1 MIEEGTRL
9 ELEGSFVGDSREVL
23 LFLYTLFSYTFVAG
37 IEPRTTTAA
46 ARQPPLWWLFVVVKM
61 MLLMPLIVVVR
72 WCLYHLLKETLV
84 LVHDMLTSILD
95 YNCLD
100 YGGTFMH

>member
-23 LFLYTLFSYTFVAG
+23 LFLYTFFSYTFVAG
-37 IEPRTTTAA
+37 IEPRTITST
-46 ARQPPLWWLFVVVKM
+46 ARQPPLWWLLVVVKM

-72 WCLYHLLKETLV
+72 WCLYHWLKETLV
-84 LVHDMLTSILD
+84 LVHDMLTPILD
-95 YNCLD
+95 YNGPD
-100 YGGTFMH
+100 YGATFIY